1 MEFQNNTIK
10 IIW

>member
-1 MEFQNNTIK
+1 VEFQNNTIK